1 MSILKCDRMPMPKK
15 FSFACKDIGMS
26 CGFEANAERKEEL
39 MGKIAEHARSAHNI
53 NKIDSELQKKVEKAI
68 KQK

>member
-1 MSILKCDRMPMPKK
+1 
-15 FSFACKDIGMS
+15 MS
-26 CGFEANAERKEEL
+26 CGFEANAEKKEEL
-39 MGKIAEHARSAHNI
+39 MSKIVEHARSAHNI